1 MRRNI
6 TFLLLSLAA
15 MPTLMAQD
23 VIVTKQSERIDATIL
38 EVSDSEVRY
47 KRQNNP
53 TGPTF
58 TLVTSK
64 IATILYANGE
74 VQTFEEVSDG
84 HSRTRD
90 MNESPNHLYRG
101 LELGLSAGANIY
113 FSSLG
118 NSAGFIGTASIGRRF
133 NETLYGGVSVG
144 YIPTAEMMSFLA
156 VVRTYI
162 PLNGSRLEFSPEVGI
177 GMTTDFNHDPFFT
190 LLAVPALQMPLSPSI
205 DLRMGIGTNISF
217 ASGGSSALLLV
228 NAGLG
233 WHRSTTVGGAKKRVG
248 ILEQGLLVEA
258 DGFLS
263 IVNTGSG
270 GAHHYAGFAIVP
282 QIGYLFNGHLSVGAG
297 LDYGRMG
304 CVASVGDHKFLF
316 DESKCGVNHYYL
328 WANYRFLRK
337 RISPFAGLEA
347 GISERRLRLWEP
359 WEIEG
364 QSGYYVAVSS
374 FAISPIVGLSWR
386 VADNS
391 YINIRCRYD
400 YALRHPS
407 IEGGS
412 SSGTLNLSHLFFGI
426 GFAQTIAM

>member
-1 MRRNI
+1 
-6 TFLLLSLAA
+6 

-38 EVSDSEVRY
+38 EVSDSEVKY

-64 IATILYANGE
+64 IATILYANGD
-74 VQTFEEVSDG
+74 VQTFEESRDG

-90 MNESPNHLYRG
+90 KNESPNHLYRG

-118 NSAGFIGTASIGRRF
+118 NSAGFIGTANIGRRF

-144 YIPTAEMMSFLA
+144 YIPAAEMMSFLA

-177 GMTTDFNHDPFFT
+177 GMTTDFYHTLFT
-190 LLAVPALQMPLSPSI
+190 LQAIPTMQMPLSPSI
-205 DLRMGIGTNISF
+205 DLRMGAGTNISF
-217 ASGGSSALLLV
+217 ASGGSNALLLV

-233 WHRSTTVGGAKKRVG
+233 WHRSTTEGGAKRHVG

-282 QIGYLFNGHLSVGAG
+282 QIGYLFNGHLSVGVG

-304 CVASVGDHKFLF
+304 CVASVDDDKPLF
-316 DESKCGVNHYYL
+316 DEPECGVNRYYL

-347 GISERRLRLWEP
+347 GKSERRLSLWEP

-364 QSGYYVAVSS
+364 QSGYGVAVSS

-391 YINIRCRYD
+391 YINIMCRYD

-407 IEGGS
+407 IERGS

-426 GFAQTIAM
+426 GFAQTIAL